1 MTIAMEPEEL
11 PASFG
16 EGEGELVTLHY
27 PKPLPMRLDRWLV
40 SQRAEQSRARIQKF
54 IDAGF
59 VRVNGITGRAKT
71 PLREGDAVQLWL
83 PPPEPLP
90 YLQPQ
95 AMELDVLFED
105 EHLIVINKP
114 VGLTV
119 HPAPGNRDGTLV
131 NGLLHHCPDLPGI
144 SGKLRPGIV
153 HRLDKDT
160 TGCIVVAKSQEALVK
175 LQLQIQKRIA
185 SREYLAVV
193 HGVPKGDQ
201 GTILGAI
208 GRHPVDRKKYAVV
221 GEEQGRHA
229 CTHWTLI
236 ERLGDYSLLRF
247 KLDTGRTHQI
257 RVHCA
262 HIGHPIVGDLT
273 YSRCRKLPM
282 DLPGQM
288 LHAVQLGLDH
298 PVDKQR
304 MVFNAPLPNVLEKLL
319 ALLRRRIGNGG
330 VN

>member
-1 MTIAMEPEEL
+1 M
-11 PASFG
+11 SGFG
-16 EGEGELVTLHY
+16 EGEGELLTLTY

-40 SQRAEQSRARIQKF
+40 AQRPEQSRARIQKF
-54 IDAGF
+54 IDAGY
-59 VRVNGITGRAKT
+59 VRVNGVTGRAKT
-71 PLREGDAVQLWL
+71 PLRQNDTVELWM

-90 YLQPQ
+90 YLIPQ
-95 AMELDVLFED
+95 DIPLDVLFED
-105 EHLIVINKP
+105 PHLIVLNKP
-114 VGLTV
+114 AGLTV
-119 HPAPGNRDGTLV
+119 HPAPGNKDGTLV

-144 SGKLRPGIV
+144 GGEMRPGIV

-175 LQLQIQKRIA
+175 LQVQIQKRIA

-193 HGVPKGDQ
+193 HGVPAADQ
-201 GTILGAI
+201 GTIVGAI
-208 GRHPVDRKKYAVV
+208 GRHPADRKKYAVV
-221 GEEQGRHA
+221 HDDSGRHA
-229 CTHWTLI
+229 CTHWTLL

-262 HIGHPIVGDLT
+262 HIGHPIVGDPV

-282 DLPGQM
+282 ALPGQA

-298 PVDKQR
+298 PITLER
-304 MVFNAPLPNVLEKLL
+304 MVFDAPLPEVLEKLL
-319 ALLRRRIGNGG
+319 RLLRLRAG
-330 VN
+330 VDTPPPAAG